1 MAAYFVAKVN
11 ARRRQKVG
19 GDTLEDLKWV
29 LVRHVPPAPRH
40 AIRDM
45 QLTGSGRRILH
56 KAIKRLNPHL
66 SMPSLGEE
74 ARDLDCGDQRYDR
87 ATAWLC
93 NQTRD
98 TEKLPLI
105 LAENVS

>member
-1 MAAYFVAKVN
+1 MTATEKQA
-11 ARRRQKVG
+11 
-19 GDTLEDLKWV
+19 
-29 LVRHVPPAPRH
+29 
-40 AIRDM
+40 
-45 QLTGSGRRILH
+45 LH

-66 SMPSLGEE
+66 SMPSPGEE
-74 ARDLDCGDQRYDR
+74 ARDLDYRDQRYDR

-105 LAENVS
+105 LAENVSYGFARNLLPPTGLPYTLVSGLFGCAPDPGAYSAACISGRCEG